1 MKKDKLSSIKNSIFG
16 IIFSCLIFQPAFTQT
31 IVKTDSL
38 RKSVPEYANTNPIKL
53 TSFIL
58 PAAITLYGLTTI
70 DDNGW
75 PLTSKGVYDWRQK
88 HYSDFQTSVD
98 DYLPFVPLAAAYGM
112 QFAGLKARDNL
123 KDMTLIYGTAY
134 ALSLGSV
141 QALKIIIKK
150 TRPDGSEDNSFASGH
165 TAFAFT
171 SADLLYFEYGD
182 KYPILAA
189 AGYATAAATGILRIM
204 NNKHWFADV
213 VVGAGLGMIS
223 SRLAYYGFYAF
234 YKKKSSGKQGSFV
247 ITPWYD
253 SNGLKLNFCG
263 LLF

>member
-1 MKKDKLSSIKNSIFG
+1 MKKNNLPVFKKGVLTL
-16 IIFSCLIFQPAFTQT
+16 IFSLLIFQPAFTQT
-31 IVKTDSL
+31 IVKQDSL
-38 RKSVPEYANTNPIKL
+38 KKSTTGFTKSNPVKL

-75 PLTSKGVYDWRQK
+75 PLSSKEVYDWRQK
-88 HYSDFQTSVD
+88 HYADFHTGVD

-123 KDMTLIYGTAY
+123 KDMTLIYGAAY
-134 ALSLGSV
+134 LLSMGSA
-141 QALKIIIKK
+141 QGLKMLIKK
-150 TRPDGSEDNSFASGH
+150 MRPDGSENNSFPSAH
-165 TAFAFT
+165 TEFAFT
-171 SADLLYFEYGD
+171 SADLLYLEYGE
-182 KYPILAA
+182 KYPLVAA

-223 SRLAYYGFYAF
+223 SRLAYYGYYALF
-234 YKKKSSGKQGSFV
+234 KKKDSSKQVSF
-247 ITPWYD
+247 IISPWYD
-253 SNGLKLNFCG
+253 SNGLKINISG
-263 LLF
+263 VLF